1 MDEEE
6 LLRLIEE
13 VFEEYKTE
21 DAPIIEWDDTI
32 SPNGFRYGEEERFQ
46 LMDEEMAKTFPVSFG
61 NADDVNRRMDE
72 VEKEIEADK
81 KVRM

>member
-46 LMDEEMAKTFPVSFG
+46 LMDEEMAKMFPALYG
-61 NADDVNRRMDE
+61 GYC
-72 VEKEIEADK
+72 K
-81 KVRM
+81 K